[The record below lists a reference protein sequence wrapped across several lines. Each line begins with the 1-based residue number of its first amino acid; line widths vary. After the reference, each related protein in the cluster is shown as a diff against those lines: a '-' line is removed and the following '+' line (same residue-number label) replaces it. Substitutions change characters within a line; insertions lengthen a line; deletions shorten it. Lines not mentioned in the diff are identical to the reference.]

1 MLQLLSSIRNDYPQ
15 NTSMLQEFSRQT
27 EGGTLLGT
35 SYFSSIL
42 FSLGISISRVFRVL
56 FCHTGCCFS
65 ILPLQTS
72 YSNSLSCAAS
82 PAQHDG
88 FSFPQ
93 PNYDTASAGSAG
105 SLPLEA
111 GGQHAILQRSIR
123 GRGGREEKLV
133 SNSLPACSQQAGG
146 RLRSSPQAF

>member
-15 NTSMLQEFSRQT
+15 NTSMLQEFSRQI

-42 FSLGISISRVFRVL
+42 FSLGISISMAFRVL

-65 ILPLQTS
+65 ILPLHTS

-88 FSFPQ
+88 FSSPQ
-93 PNYDTASAGSAG
+93 PNYDTASAG

-123 GRGGREEKLV
+123 GQGGGREKLV

-146 RLRSSPQAF
+146 RLRSSP